1 MKPDSMCNHA
11 RGLSTGPNGLL
22 TARSIVVAL
31 SRMLFM
37 SLPTAFA
44 APLTFFEHYD
54 DDVPEADGASLWVL
68 YVTSMALV
76 LLGGAFAGL
85 TIA

>member
-1 MKPDSMCNHA
+1 MKPVSMRHHA
-11 RGLSTGPNGLL
+11 RSPSSSSNGFL
-22 TARSIVVAL
+22 TARSVVVAL

-44 APLTFFEHYD
+44 APLTLFEHYD